1 MLKSTVLIPARGPC
15 CQGGAG
21 KNCARESKKV
31 LRERGDLRG
40 LALGLGRT
48 RAKCAAGEAAR
59 QQEQEKRRRSK
70 VRARPPAVCL
80 QGRPRGAAGKGNASR
95 RRRQRMCAPRR
106 PSAAWNAAAAATRC
120 ASRSGSGRAD
130 HVLRP
135 SSALFSRKPP
145 IPPPALLGGGYP
157 RLHSTRGRP
166 QTKRRHPR
174 EHARSRPTLQ
184 GRGPEGTFW
193 CQREAQQ
200 GRLARGR
207 SLNKTTSARAVEGG
221 GEQANLPKEEINRD
235 SFEIHG
241 DRFSG

>member
-145 IPPPALLGGGYP
+145 IPPPALLVAA
-157 RLHSTRGRP
+157 TRGSTPRAAGRRP
-166 QTKRRHPR
+166 RV
-174 EHARSRPTLQ
+174 AI
-184 GRGPEGTFW
+184 PESTPAVGQHYKAGV
-193 CQREAQQ
+193 QRELF
-200 GRLARGR
+200 GARER
-207 SLNKTTSARAVEGG
+207 H
-221 GEQANLPKEEINRD
+221 NRV
-235 SFEIHG
+235 S
-241 DRFSG
+241 